1 MPSEGEVNSTWVD
14 LRRSVH
20 RPPLPVVPL
29 SSSSSLKLKL
39 CLILRLF
46 SPVGKTAAATLR
58 YYLPRALSHA
68 LSYTLIVSCLRLAST
83 LLHAPSLSRFD
94 QSLVAFSLADFPD
107 PHLQWGRDRFQRWRW
122 IGMDCWDTTG
132 NPVERSFE
140 NNRVALPLIYI
151 RLPLVLHSRGKTKIS
166 YWNFTKH
173 NLLGIVVVDK

>member
-46 SPVGKTAAATLR
+46 SPVSKTAAATLR

-68 LSYTLIVSCLRLAST
+68 LSYTLIVSCPRLAST

-94 QSLVAFSLADFPD
+94 QSLVAVSLADFPD
-107 PHLQWGRDRFQRWRW
+107 PICSEEETVFSVDDGLGWTAGTLQETPWKGPLR
-122 IGMDCWDTTG
+122 TTALHCLLYIYTSS
-132 NPVERSFE
+132 VSF
-140 NNRVALPLIYI
+140 
-151 RLPLVLHSRGKTKIS
+151 T
-166 YWNFTKH
+166 
-173 NLLGIVVVDK
+173 